1 MAAFKPYTLDVF
13 KELNLE
19 IPKDKQKEAL
29 QAASEFIKE
38 TMLDYI
44 GEGKSPVSGGKWVRS
59 LSPEYKKKKLE
70 ESGVDFSNL
79 ELTGGFLDKLSV
91 DVSGSKIVIDVDADD
106 YGRAEGFITRQYGE
120 SSKIKKRQFS
130 PQKGESFKK
139 QILSDLKELLSEFE
153 DN

>member
-1 MAAFKPYTLDVF
+1 MAKFKPYQIDIL
-13 KELNLE
+13 KELNLD

-29 QAASEFIKE
+29 QAASEFLKE

-44 GEGKSPVSGGKWVRS
+44 GEGKSPVQGGRWVRS

-70 ESGVDFSNL
+70 ESGIDYSNL

-91 DVSGSKIVIDVDADD
+91 DVSGSKIVVDVDADD
-106 YGRAEGFITRQYGE
+106 YGRAEGFITGQYGE
-120 SSKIKKRQFS
+120 SSKIKPRQFS

-139 QILSDLKELLSEFE
+139 QILNDLKELLSEFE
-153 DN
+153 ES